1 VRPVRSVIA
10 INRLLQAGHRLKSI
24 DISILAYGYELPGAE
39 NSARSLVAVGGTYSF
54 REPSTYHMIRRTTS
68 GRVRLSE
75 ALSILIRKLEEHSR
89 LNSDDR
95 DTIASLNHITRKL
108 DSNEDLIRQGDD
120 PSVSAL
126 VTSGMVARYH
136 LLGSGK
142 RQYLSY
148 HMTGDMPDSQA
159 LFIQEMDHSVCAIGP
174 AAVALIPHKD
184 LLAAFKRRP
193 TVAFAIWRET
203 LVDAAIFRE
212 AITNNS
218 ARTARGRMAHMFCE
232 WFYRAKASS
241 LTEGNTLIAP
251 VSLVQLG
258 ETLGMSIATVNRTL
272 SDLRNTRTVDFQRGV
287 LQIKNWERLS
297 KIAQFNPS
305 YLHLKK
311 API

>member
-1 VRPVRSVIA
+1 
-10 INRLLQAGHRLKSI
+10 
-24 DISILAYGYELPGAE
+24 
-39 NSARSLVAVGGTYSF
+39 
-54 REPSTYHMIRRTTS
+54 
-68 GRVRLSE
+68 LSE
-75 ALSILIRKLEEHSR
+75 ALSILVRKLEEHSR

-95 DTIASLNHITRKL
+95 DTIVSLSHITRKL
-108 DSNEDLIRQGDD
+108 ESNEDLIRQGDD

-126 VTSGMVARYH
+126 VTSGIVARYH
-136 LLGSGK
+136 LSGSGK
-142 RQYLSY
+142 RQFLSY
-148 HMTGDMPDSQA
+148 HLTGDMPDSQA

-174 AAVALIPHKD
+174 ATVALIPHKD

-218 ARTARGRMAHMFCE
+218 ARTARERMAHMFCE
-232 WFYRAKASS
+232 LFYRAKASS
-241 LTEGNTLIAP
+241 LTEENTLIAP
-251 VSLVQLG
+251 ISLVQLG

-272 SDLRNTRTVDFQRGV
+272 SDLRKSRTVDFQRGV
-287 LQIKNWERLS
+287 LQIKNWERLA
-297 KIAQFNPS
+297 KMAQFNPG